1 MNRPVVTIELTIPA
15 YNNLSAFLKENESEI
30 AVEGGMSGLRELF
43 VVVFDDNPE
52 QKEETCG

>member
-43 VVVFDDNPE
+43 VVVYDDNPE
-52 QKEETCG
+52 EKEE